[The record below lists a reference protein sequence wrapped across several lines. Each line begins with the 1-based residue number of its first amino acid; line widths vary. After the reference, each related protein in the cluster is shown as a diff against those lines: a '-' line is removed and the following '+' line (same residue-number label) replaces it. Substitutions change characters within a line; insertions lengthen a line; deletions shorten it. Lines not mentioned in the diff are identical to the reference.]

1 MCGIAGLMTLD
12 GGAPDAAVLDRMD
25 AAQAHRG
32 PDGMGRHVSGDT
44 ALLQQR
50 LAIIDL
56 ATGDQPFVR
65 PNGLALVGNGEIY
78 NYRELKRDMRPFA
91 YISQSDCEVPIPL
104 YEDHGLGFQAPLR
117 GMYALAIHD
126 RAAGRLVLARDRFGI
141 KPLYVAETSAGLV
154 FASEPQAIVAS
165 GLIAP
170 VLRRDSV
177 EELLQLQFQI
187 GAATAFEG
195 IHRVLPGQQVVV
207 ERGRITA
214 TSRLPAL
221 EPGPEIRNEDEALA
235 AFDAAFADSV
245 DVHRRSDVP
254 YGMFLSGGIDSSA
267 VLAMMKRQMDRPVE
281 AFTAWFPGTAA
292 ADERAKAKAVA
303 DWAGARHHEIEFT
316 EGDFLTLLPLVAAAL
331 DDPAADYAALP
342 TFKLAAAARA
352 AGIKVVLSGE
362 GGDELFAGY
371 GRYRRLLRPRLFG
384 GRAMRAKG
392 PFDALPGLLRQ
403 SGDGWRRRFEA
414 VGGEV
419 RAVAGGDRL
428 RHAQAIDCAD
438 WLPNDLL
445 IKLDRCLMHH
455 GVEGRTPML
464 DPAVA
469 AVAWRLPAKL
479 KIRGR
484 MGKYLL
490 RRWVERNVPA
500 AEPFARK
507 QGFTVPVETWIA
519 DHGAR
524 LAPLLARDAGIAEV
538 AHPDR
543 IEALF
548 RDGAKDH
555 GAARWRLLFFALWHR
570 RHMRGLMP
578 EGDIF
583 DCLSAG

>member
-1 MCGIAGLMTLD
+1 MCGIAGLMTID
-12 GGAPDAAVLDRMD
+12 GTAPDAAVLDRLD

-32 PDGMGRHVSGDT
+32 PDGMGRHVAGDT

-65 PNGLALVGNGEIY
+65 PNGLSLVGNGEIY
-78 NYRELKRDMRPFA
+78 NYRELKRDMRAFA
-91 YISQSDCEVPIPL
+91 YVSQSDCEVPIPL

-126 RAAGRLVLARDRFGI
+126 VPAARLVLARDRFGI
-141 KPLYVAETSAGLV
+141 KPLYVAETERGLV
-154 FASEPQAIVAS
+154 FASEPQAIIAS

-170 VLRRDSV
+170 RLRAEAV

-187 GAATAFEG
+187 GAATPFEG
-195 IHRVLPGQQVVV
+195 IRRLLPGEQVVV
-207 ERGRITA
+207 EHGRITA
-214 TSRLPAL
+214 SRRLTAL
-221 EPGPEIRNEDEALA
+221 EPGPEIRREDEALA
-235 AFDAAFADSV
+235 AFDAAFADSI

-267 VLAMMKRQMDRPVE
+267 VLAMMTRQMDRPVE

-292 ADERAKAKAVA
+292 ADEREQAKAVA
-303 DWAGARHHEIEFT
+303 TWAGARHHEVEFT
-316 EGDFLTLLPLVAAAL
+316 EGDFLTLLPKVAAAL

-342 TFKLAAAARA
+342 TFKLAAAARG

-371 GRYRRLLRPRLFG
+371 GRYRRLLRPRIFG

-392 PFDALPGLLRQ
+392 PFDALPGVLRLG
-403 SGDGWRRRFEA
+403 GDGWRRRYEA
-414 VGGEV
+414 VSDDV
-419 RAVAGGDRL
+419 RPLAGGDRL

-469 AVAWRLPAKL
+469 AVAWRLSSGL

-490 RRWVERNVPA
+490 RRWVEQNVPA
-500 AEPFARK
+500 ARPFAKK
-507 QGFTVPVETWIA
+507 QGFTVPVEAWIA
-519 DHGAR
+519 GHGAR
-524 LAPLLARDAGIAEV
+524 LAPLLAQDPGITEV
-538 AHPDR
+538 ADPAKVA
-543 IEALF
+543 ALF
-548 RDGAKDH
+548 RDGAKEH
-555 GAARWRLLFFALWHR
+555 GTARWRLLFFALWYR
-570 RHMRGLMP
+570 RHMLGQMP
-578 EGDIF
+578 DGDIF